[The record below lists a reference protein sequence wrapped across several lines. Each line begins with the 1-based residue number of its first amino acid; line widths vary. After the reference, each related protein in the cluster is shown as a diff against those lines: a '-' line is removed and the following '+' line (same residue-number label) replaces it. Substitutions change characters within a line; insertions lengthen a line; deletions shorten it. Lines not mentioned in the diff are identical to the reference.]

1 MGVIRGRRSDIW
13 GQRASQVVSGVH
25 RGTAIRRNARVMGLS
40 ATRPEGHP
48 QSESTSLPQLF
59 LLSDRLPMVQMLFE
73 QHQPRMMFGNPHGP
87 CISRKGAEAAGSGPR
102 VTIYYP

>member
-13 GQRASQVVSGVH
+13 RQRASQGISGVH
-25 RGTAIRRNARVMGLS
+25 RGTAIWRTAREMRRS

-48 QSESTSLPQLF
+48 QSESPFFATAFFVEQLPA
-59 LLSDRLPMVQMLFE
+59 VQMLFE

-87 CISRKGAEAAGSGPR
+87 CISRKGAEAEGS
-102 VTIYYP
+102 